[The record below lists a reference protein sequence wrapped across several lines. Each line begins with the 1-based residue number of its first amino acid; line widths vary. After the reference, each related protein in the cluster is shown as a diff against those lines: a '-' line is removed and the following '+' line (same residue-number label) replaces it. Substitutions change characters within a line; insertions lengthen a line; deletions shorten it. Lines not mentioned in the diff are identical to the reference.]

1 MTQCLHC
8 PVDHNLED
16 DAGTPRDLFK
26 YIVAID
32 SDEEGTPDEAEEN
45 DDVDAD
51 DEEEEGT
58 DDNDDK
64 NDDDSNEA
72 PNFIIQY
79 LNDLVDS
86 SHETSR
92 E

>member
-1 MTQCLHC
+1 MPSFCK
-8 PVDHNLED
+8 DRNLEG

-32 SDEEGTPDEAEEN
+32 SDGESTSDEAEEN

-51 DEEEEGT
+51 DEEEEEDG
-58 DDNDDK
+58 DDNDDN
-64 NDDDSNEA
+64 NDDDDDDEA
-72 PNFIIQY
+72 PYFIIQY